1 MSNTK
6 TYEGMFLV
14 DAGVDFGT
22 ASEPVKTVLGRS
34 DANVLSLK
42 PWEERRLAYEI
53 ENRKRGMY
61 VLAYFEADPQ
71 KIVDIERDMQLNE
84 QILRGLVLRK
94 ENLTEEIINA
104 ETPATQSPRR
114 EGEER
119 PSREGEGKPEEKK
132 PEAETKAEEKPE
144 AKPEAEPKAEEK
156 TEAEAEP
163 KAEEKPELEAEAKPE
178 DESEKG
184 EQEASEEESKE

>member
-34 DANVLSLK
+34 EANLLSLK

-53 ENRKRGMY
+53 GGRKRGMY
-61 VLAYFEADPQ
+61 MLAYFEADPE
-71 KIVDIERDMQLNE
+71 KIVDIERDMKLNE
-84 QILRGLVLRK
+84 DILRGLILRK
-94 ENLTEEIINA
+94 EDLTEETINA

-119 PSREGEGKPEEKK
+119 PSREGEGKPEENKAEGEPK
-132 PEAETKAEEKPE
+132 TEEKPAEPEAEAKPEGE
-144 AKPEAEPKAEEK
+144 AKPEAEV
-156 TEAEAEP
+156 
-163 KAEEKPELEAEAKPE
+163 KAEEKPAGT
-178 DESEKG
+178 DEESSG
-184 EQEASEEESKE
+184 EESKE